1 MDLKDF
7 SFSQNA
13 LQDFQD
19 CNFRFKLRYVDHLA
33 WPAAETDD
41 QLLFEKHQK
50 QGNDLHRLIQQL
62 VAGVPEE
69 KLAQAID
76 DPQVQLWWDAFHA
89 GQAQLMPVFDEDPEI
104 IRLAEHTLIGR
115 LDGERLIAKFDLLV
129 IYPEKKL
136 WIYDWKTTRYAVGQN
151 KLAEKIQTM
160 LYPMI
165 TVQAGAHWN
174 HGKAWQPEQI
184 EMVYWLAADPRNPVH
199 FPYHSSQYQVDR
211 EYLSALMDEIKQLPE
226 DGFEKTLD
234 ISRCR
239 FCPFRSY
246 CDRGVQPGSI
256 NELEDAEDNL
266 LSGLADVLAL
276 ED

>member
-7 SFSQNA
+7 TFSQNA

-19 CNFRFKLRYVDHLA
+19 CNLRFKLRYVDRLA

-50 QGNDLHRLIQQL
+50 QGNDLHRLIQQM

-69 KLAQAID
+69 KLALAID

-89 GQAQLMPVFDEDPEI
+89 GQEYLAPVFDTYPGI
-104 IRLAEHTLIGR
+104 VRLAEHTLIGR
-115 LDGERLIAKFDLLV
+115 LNGRRLMAKFDLLV
-129 IYPEKKL
+129 IYPGKKL
-136 WIYDWKTTRYAVGQN
+136 WIYDWKTTRYASSHE
-151 KLAEKIQTM
+151 KLAGKIQTM

-165 TVQAGAHWN
+165 AVQAGAHWN
-174 HGKAWQPEQI
+174 LGKAWQPEQI
-184 EMVYWLAADPRNPVH
+184 EMVYWMAADPRNPAH
-199 FPYHSSQYQVDR
+199 FPYHSSQYQTDR
-211 EYLSALMDEIKQLPE
+211 EFISALLDEIKQLPT

-239 FCPFRSY
+239 FCPYRSY

-256 NELEDAEDNL
+256 SEREDAEDDI
-266 LSGLADVLAL
+266 LSGLGDVTAI
-276 ED
+276 EE